1 MRNLLGFRE
10 GDTISGAFREMR
22 PTPALLKIFI
32 ALLGLALAAS
42 VWDQFALLWQ
52 IAGAVIVL
60 VMIVDAF
67 TLPKKTLLKAERSL
81 PGRFALG
88 VPSTV
93 TLTLSHGLRRR
104 LAMEVFDGIP
114 TAATAPGMPH
124 SLSISPGQFAAV
136 SYEAIFVERGQH
148 TFTPVQTL
156 VSSMLGLWRRLYL
169 IGEPQ
174 QTRAYPNYEPVV
186 RFAMLAMANRVEQM
200 GIIRRRRI
208 GASLDFHQ
216 LRDYQDGDVL
226 SKVDWKATSRRLS
239 LISRDF
245 DEVRNQTV
253 LLVPDCGRRMRA
265 LDGSLSQFDH
275 CLNAML
281 LISFIA
287 LRQGDEIGVC
297 GFGGTKKWLPP
308 VKGSHSMPKLL
319 NHLYD
324 YEATSEPSDFIEAAE
339 QVMARQKRRALV
351 IVLTNLRSEDS
362 SSLATAVHLM
372 QKRHLVL
379 VATLRE
385 AELEAHASQP
395 VQNLADA
402 LEFGAMTYYFTE
414 RRLLLE
420 SLRANRVLTVDEPA
434 QMLPVALANRYLDV
448 KAAGKL

>member
-1 MRNLLGFRE
+1 
-10 GDTISGAFREMR
+10 MR
-22 PTPALLKIFI
+22 PTPALLKLLTT
-32 ALLGLALAAS
+32 LLGLALAAC
-42 VWDQFALLWQ
+42 VWGQFVLLWQ
-52 IAGAVIVL
+52 IAGGALLVL
-60 VMIVDAF
+60 MLIDAF

-88 VPSTV
+88 VPSQI
-93 TLTLSHGLRRR
+93 TLTLSHGLRRK
-104 LAMEVFDGIP
+104 LTLEVFDGIP
-114 TAATAPGMPH
+114 TAATAPALPH
-124 SLSISPGQFAAV
+124 TVTIPPGQFSAMT
-136 SYEAIFVERGQH
+136 YEATFVERGQH
-148 TFTPVQTL
+148 TFAPAHVL
-156 VSSMLGLWRRLYL
+156 AASMFGLWKRLYL
-169 IGEPQ
+169 VGAPQ

-186 RFAMLAMANRVEQM
+186 RFALLAMANRVEQM

-297 GFGGTKKWLPP
+297 GFGGTRKWLPP

-351 IVLTNLRSEDS
+351 ILLTNLRSEDS
-362 SSLATAVHLM
+362 SNLATAVHLM

-402 LEFGAMTYYFTE
+402 LEFGAMTNYFTE

-420 SLRANRVLTVDEPA
+420 SLRAKRVLTVDEPA

-448 KAAGKL
+448 KAAGTL